1 MINLSILLISLL
13 LATAATA
20 DSAACSA
27 LERHELERRLSTK
40 TPYRAIAN
48 YNDTQPIYNGC
59 HPTRI
64 WSIIRHGT
72 RNPSKSVIL
81 HAQKRLVELQAQL
94 LQQSQPNLCPDDLR
108 QLRRWSWEHIE
119 PDDEKFLVAEG
130 EDELIELAER
140 MQLRFPQLLPDLYN
154 PEWFYMKYTATQRT
168 LQSARSFAT
177 GLFGRH
183 RINAIV
189 YPRPLKQDPVLRMM
203 ESLYNERITKSK
215 STKITTQ
222 VSANSEQMYDDG
234 NTGSTAAVV
243 VDGNERTKGKCN
255 KMTPSDGNTGKITGK
270 RTSTN
275 KMTTTTQQANSE
287 GGGDPVQQRK
297 TKTKYHADS
306 SDWTLWPTTA
316 QDEALFEFTHDDEI
330 PLSFAAKRHQE
341 SIEPLIYERH
351 PWRIRER
358 MKTASVALVLCLNIG
373 VDPPDV
379 VKIQPCSRL
388 ECWIDP
394 SSVSV
399 PKAMELIGSNLQMQ
413 YERWQPRARYKK
425 CNDPTVEDVKK
436 LCTSLRRN
444 AKGERILFHYNGHG
458 VPKPTANGEIWV
470 FNRTFTQYIPLS
482 IFELI
487 NWMAAPSI
495 YVYDCSNAG
504 IIINSFQPFAEQ
516 HEHELEKAMA
526 AGQSSS
532 ATQQLVSYKNCI
544 HLAACAANEILPMNA
559 QLPAD
564 LFTSCLT
571 TPINIA
577 LKWYAMQEKLGM
589 VPRIQSELIDKIP
602 GKVNDRRTM
611 MGELN
616 WIFTAITDTIA
627 WNTLPRELFQRLFRQ
642 DLLVASLFRNFL
654 LAERILRSHD
664 CTPVSLPALPP
675 CHRHAMWKAWDLV
688 VDLALQQ
695 LPDILE
701 LQAPYRQL
709 PFFEHQLTAFQVWL
723 DSESESRTPPEQL
736 PIVLQVL
743 LSQVHRLRALELL
756 ARFLDLGPW
765 AVNLALGVGIFPY
778 VLKLLQSSTRELRPV
793 LVFIWA
799 KILAVDPSCQVDL
812 VKEYKYFLSV
822 LQDNTVSKQHRTLSA
837 FVLAS
842 IVHNFLLGQ
851 TSALQGP
858 LLSICLEQLN
868 DTSWLLRQWLAICLG
883 MLWQNFEKARWSG
896 ARDLAHEKLYVLLR
910 DPIPEVRAAA
920 VFALGT
926 FISSVTDR
934 SEEQAN
940 NIDRIIAITLLETVG
955 EDMSPLVRLELAGA
969 LQWMVLLFET
979 QFVTVY
985 LAEQV
990 NSHSS
995 ALVSCGGERSA
1006 SITHGMPHAP
1016 PPAAA
1021 QSTHSLERF
1030 APTIRRGV
1038 SSSSISNMSSS
1049 GAASTTTATATTTTS
1064 TNFIPFQSIFTK
1076 LWLGIHNLGQD
1087 PFPAVAATAQRIIG
1101 HVRDAALC
1109 MITAKEAT
1117 NATTTSSSSG
1127 NCGPNP
1133 GGGSSSSAGSAHA
1146 RDLEKINNSSLS
1158 VSLPPSP
1165 NTRCNYLGGNSG
1177 ESPPVGPG
1185 HHAHGHH
1192 GHHGHHGSQW
1202 VQKLRLSGGA
1212 NANAETQRKLRTSSM
1227 NDETDG
1233 GAGGATAHPP
1243 SAAATV
1249 GGGGDG
1255 NNSARSSGS
1264 ETNHYN
1270 NNNSDNKANNLMLQP
1285 IVQTQ
1290 FIPWAISYF
1299 TRPGNQRYS
1308 SGTTNDGTSTA
1319 EEENKQRYPIDRN
1332 STELRNRKY
1341 RYQRNEFMRQF
1352 VSQRRLNTLLTR
1364 LNDANS
1370 WARKTQF
1377 TPSLVK
1383 LLPYEPQIAVAYKEK
1398 VLVYDFVKNSV
1409 LSYATET
1416 NAETTLPSGLRKTSR
1431 LECWSSYFA
1440 RVSSFELLNA
1450 QDVGLM
1456 LVAHDDGVI
1465 RVWQSTTS
1473 GGGGGGADGD
1483 DSTTTRLISA
1493 WDALP
1498 RHSTVSV
1505 STAVATNLGTNS
1517 AASSSNLSSSSAA
1530 AAPAPAAAA
1539 ASSSNLGSGSSLH
1552 YGGAGSAGIGIVTA
1566 WQQTSQ
1572 HLVVGGGL
1580 HRYLRIW
1587 DVERELK
1594 LIDFQLGRDTTV
1606 RVLSPF
1612 MANRRCDTIVA
1623 GCSDGSVRLFDKRCA
1638 PHVIRVVR
1646 EHAAPILHACL
1657 RADDRTLVVG
1667 CQAGKVCVFDLRGW
1681 SGWDGLTATPYEWQ
1695 AGGDITA
1702 MTTHPIAD
1710 AVACGNASK
1719 ISIYSLKGKALS
1731 SLRSNEGFMGS
1742 RNPHPTCLS
1751 FHSFNVQLAVGF
1763 VDNTV
1768 AVYSPTPV
1776 L

>member
-1 MINLSILLISLL
+1 
-13 LATAATA
+13 
-20 DSAACSA
+20 
-27 LERHELERRLSTK
+27 
-40 TPYRAIAN
+40 
-48 YNDTQPIYNGC
+48 
-59 HPTRI
+59 
-64 WSIIRHGT
+64 
-72 RNPSKSVIL
+72 
-81 HAQKRLVELQAQL
+81 
-94 LQQSQPNLCPDDLR
+94 
-108 QLRRWSWEHIE
+108 
-119 PDDEKFLVAEG
+119 
-130 EDELIELAER
+130 
-140 MQLRFPQLLPDLYN
+140 
-154 PEWFYMKYTATQRT
+154 
-168 LQSARSFAT
+168 
-177 GLFGRH
+177 
-183 RINAIV
+183 
-189 YPRPLKQDPVLRMM
+189 MM
-203 ESLYNERITKSK
+203 ESLYNERIAAIASEGKSSK
-215 STKITTQ
+215 S
-222 VSANSEQMYDDG
+222 NS
-234 NTGSTAAVV
+234 
-243 VDGNERTKGKCN
+243 N
-255 KMTPSDGNTGKITGK
+255 K
-270 RTSTN
+270 
-275 KMTTTTQQANSE
+275 TTTTSGSAAKCETMYGNAAKINSAADVAASSNSGSGSASSSS
-287 GGGDPVQQRK
+287 GGGSNNNTTSNRRAKETTTTTTSSSSGHKHRK
-297 TKTKYHADS
+297 TKKAITNLNPNSNSNTS
-306 SDWTLWPTTA
+306 SNIESLWTAL
-316 QDEALFEFTHDDEI
+316 QEEAIEFTHDDEI

-516 HEHELEKAMA
+516 HEQELEKALQAQLIQSQSQTHSQSSA
-526 AGQSSS
+526 AQSSS
-532 ATQQLVSYKNCI
+532 ASQLVSYKNCI

-701 LQAPYRQL
+701 QQAPYRQL

-868 DTSWLLRQWLAICLG
+868 DSSWLLRQWLAICLG

-955 EDMSPLVRLELAGA
+955 EDMSPLVRLELAAA

-985 LAEQV
+985 LAEQM

-1016 PPAAA
+1016 SASYA

-1030 APTIRRGV
+1030 VPHIRRGV

-1049 GAASTTTATATTTTS
+1049 GMGTGMGSGSGSTTT

-1076 LWLGIHNLGQD
+1076 LWLGIYNLGQD
-1087 PFPAVAATAQRIIG
+1087 PFPAVAATAQRIIS

-1117 NATTTSSSSG
+1117 NATTAGSSSSG
-1127 NCGPNP
+1127 SGT
-1133 GGGSSSSAGSAHA
+1133 GSGSGSAA
-1146 RDLEKINNSSLS
+1146 PRDLEKLNNSSLS

-1165 NTRCNYLGGNSG
+1165 NTRCNYLGGSG
-1177 ESPPVGPG
+1177 ESPPVG
-1185 HHAHGHH
+1185 HHGHH
-1192 GHHGHHGSQW
+1192 GHHAGHGSQW
-1202 VQKLRLSGGA
+1202 VQKLRLSGG
-1212 NANAETQRKLRTSSM
+1212 ANAETQRKLRTSSM

-1233 GAGGATAHPP
+1233 GAGGATAHPSAGISGTGG
-1243 SAAATV
+1243 SAAGLTA
-1249 GGGGDG
+1249 GDG
-1255 NNSARSSGS
+1255 NHSARSSGS
-1264 ETNHYN
+1264 ETNPYA
-1270 NNNSDNKANNLMLQP
+1270 DGKAQMLQP

-1308 SGTTNDGTSTA
+1308 SAEGGS
-1319 EEENKQRYPIDRN
+1319 EEEEGKQRYPIDRN
-1332 STELRNRKY
+1332 SSELRSRKY
-1341 RYQRNEFMRQF
+1341 RYQRNEFMRQW
-1352 VSQRRLNTLLTR
+1352 VSHRRISSLISR

-1409 LSYATET
+1409 LSYATEA
-1416 NAETTLPSGLRKTSR
+1416 NAETSLGSSLIGATGAGGGGATGAGGSGSGSVRKTSR
-1431 LECWSSYFA
+1431 LEYSSFGGASGSPFA

-1465 RVWQSTTS
+1465 RVWQSTS
-1473 GGGGGGADGD
+1473 DD
-1483 DSTTTRLISA
+1483 DSQPLTTRLISA

-1498 RHSTVSV
+1498 RSGGGGGVTTGGV
-1505 STAVATNLGTNS
+1505 
-1517 AASSSNLSSSSAA
+1517 SSNLPTNSGSSSS
-1530 AAPAPAAAA
+1530 
-1539 ASSSNLGSGSSLH
+1539 SSSVAAGAGATGAAGVSNSSQLGSGSSLH
-1552 YGGAGSAGIGIVTA
+1552 YGNGSGMGIVTA
-1566 WQQTSQ
+1566 WQQSSQ
-1572 HLVVGGGL
+1572 HLVVGGGSY
-1580 HRYLRIW
+1580 RYLRIW

-1594 LIDFQLGRDTTV
+1594 LNDFQLGRDTSV

-1638 PHVIRVVR
+1638 PHIIRVIR

-1657 RADDRTLVVG
+1657 RADDRSLVVG
-1667 CQAGKVCVFDLRGW
+1667 CNAGKVCVFDLRGW
-1681 SGWDGLTATPYEWQ
+1681 SHWDGLTAAPHEWQ

-1702 MTTHPIAD
+1702 MATHPIAD

-1719 ISIYSLKGKALS
+1719 ISIYSLKGKSLS

>member
-1 MINLSILLISLL
+1 MALQLPMSAVARERSNSGSATTTTTTTISRTTGSAVNLMSSAPAYCGNA
-13 LATAATA
+13 ATRKPSTGGNQRNLKERERAPNAATA
-20 DSAACSA
+20 TDQPKQQQQQQQQKQQQQQQQQQT
-27 LERHELERRLSTK
+27 RL
-40 TPYRAIAN
+40 AN
-48 YNDTQPIYNGC
+48 A
-59 HPTRI
+59 
-64 WSIIRHGT
+64 S
-72 RNPSKSVIL
+72 
-81 HAQKRLVELQAQL
+81 QL
-94 LQQSQPNLCPDDLR
+94 FDLDFV
-108 QLRRWSWEHIE
+108 H
-119 PDDEKFLVAEG
+119 DE
-130 EDELIELAER
+130 
-140 MQLRFPQLLPDLYN
+140 Q
-154 PEWFYMKYTATQRT
+154 
-168 LQSARSFAT
+168 
-177 GLFGRH
+177 
-183 RINAIV
+183 
-189 YPRPLKQDPVLRMM
+189 
-203 ESLYNERITKSK
+203 
-215 STKITTQ
+215 
-222 VSANSEQMYDDG
+222 
-234 NTGSTAAVV
+234 
-243 VDGNERTKGKCN
+243 C
-255 KMTPSDGNTGKITGK
+255 
-270 RTSTN
+270 
-275 KMTTTTQQANSE
+275 
-287 GGGDPVQQRK
+287 
-297 TKTKYHADS
+297 
-306 SDWTLWPTTA
+306 
-316 QDEALFEFTHDDEI
+316 
-330 PLSFAAKRHQE
+330 PLSFTAMRHQE
-341 SIEPLIYERH
+341 PIEQWLYDRH
-351 PWRIRER
+351 TWRIRER

-394 SSVSV
+394 SSVSA

-425 CNDPTVEDVKK
+425 CHDPTVEDVKK

-470 FNRTFTQYIPLS
+470 FNKTFTQYIPLS

-504 IIINSFQPFAEQ
+504 IIINSFQPFADQ
-516 HEHELEKAMA
+516 HERELEKALVAQA
-526 AGQSSS
+526 AGAQPP
-532 ATQQLVSYKNCI
+532 AQLVSYKNCI

-627 WNTLPRELFQRLFRQ
+627 WNTLPRDLFQRLFRQ

-701 LQAPYRQL
+701 QQAAYRQL

-812 VKEYKYFLSV
+812 VKEYKYFLTV
-822 LQDNTVSKQHRTLSA
+822 LQDNIVSKQHRTLSA

-868 DTSWLLRQWLAICLG
+868 DSSWLLRQWLAICLG

-955 EDMSPLVRLELAGA
+955 EDMSPLVRLELAAA
-969 LQWMVLLFET
+969 LQWMVLLFES

-985 LAEQV
+985 MAEQM

-1006 SITHGMPHAP
+1006 SITHGLPSYVL
-1016 PPAAA
+1016 
-1021 QSTHSLERF
+1021 STHSLERHGH
-1030 APTIRRGV
+1030 ASIRRGV

-1049 GAASTTTATATTTTS
+1049 SLAGSGGGSAGAGVGNSGGSSNTSSATNA
-1064 TNFIPFQSIFTK
+1064 IPFQYIFTK
-1076 LWLGIHNLGQD
+1076 LWQGIYNLGQD
-1087 PFPAVAATAQRIIG
+1087 PFPLVAITAQKIIA

-1117 NATTTSSSSG
+1117 NATAAATTSG
-1127 NCGPNP
+1127 
-1133 GGGSSSSAGSAHA
+1133 
-1146 RDLEKINNSSLS
+1146 RDQEKLNSSILS

-1165 NTRCNYLGGNSG
+1165 NTRCNYLGASG
-1177 ESPPVGPG
+1177 ESPPVGAG
-1185 HHAHGHH
+1185 AGAAAGAGGTGAGASHWA
-1192 GHHGHHGSQW
+1192 
-1202 VQKLRLSGGA
+1202 QKLRLSGSGEA
-1212 NANAETQRKLRTSSM
+1212 QQRKLRTSSM

-1233 GAGGATAHPP
+1233 GAGGATASKTVTGT
-1243 SAAATV
+1243 SANVLGLMAGASV
-1249 GGGGDG
+1249 PADG

-1264 ETNHYN
+1264 ETNHYTDASN
-1270 NNNSDNKANNLMLQP
+1270 AKAQVLQP

-1299 TRPGNQRYS
+1299 TRPGKQRYS
-1308 SGTTNDGTSTA
+1308 SAEGST
-1319 EEENKQRYPIDRN
+1319 EEEQGQQRWPIDRN
-1332 STELRNRKY
+1332 SAELRTREY
-1341 RYQRNEFMRQF
+1341 RYQRNELIRRQARREQQENRVQRLDAFSF
-1352 VSQRRLNTLLTR
+1352 V
-1364 LNDANS
+1364 
-1370 WARKTQF
+1370 RKTQF

-1383 LLPYEPQIAVAYKEK
+1383 LLPYEQQIAVAYKEK
-1398 VLVYDFVKNSV
+1398 VLIYDFVRNSV
-1409 LSYATET
+1409 HSYVTEALPDT
-1416 NAETTLPSGLRKTSR
+1416 ASGQSLGSSSAGSVSGSNSASRRLNASR
-1431 LECWSSYFA
+1431 LPASRFA
-1440 RVSSFELLNA
+1440 RVCSFELLNA

-1465 RVWQSTTS
+1465 RVWQSS
-1473 GGGGGGADGD
+1473 GGPQDLTSSSSGGEPQAI
-1483 DSTTTRLISA
+1483 TTRLISA

-1498 RHSTVSV
+1498 RAAYYSST
-1505 STAVATNLGTNS
+1505 GS
-1517 AASSSNLSSSSAA
+1517 AGGGSSSSSSGCITNNSSYLQRLLKSDPLLLNTSGGSAVNSGSTV
-1530 AAPAPAAAA
+1530 AAAA
-1539 ASSSNLGSGSSLH
+1539 AAAATAAAERFAAAALTGG
-1552 YGGAGSAGIGIVTA
+1552 GGGGGGGGVGAGSNSLGSSGGIHYRGSTDIVTA
-1566 WQQTSQ
+1566 WQQYSQ
-1572 HLVVGGGL
+1572 HLVVGCDYY
-1580 HRYLRIW
+1580 RYLRIW
-1587 DVERELK
+1587 DVERELR
-1594 LIDFQLGRDTTV
+1594 LSDLQLGRRETSV

-1612 MANRRCDTIVA
+1612 VANKRCDLIVA
-1623 GCSDGSVRLFDKRCA
+1623 GCADGSVRLFDKRCA
-1638 PHVIRVVR
+1638 PQDARIRVYR
-1646 EHAAPILHACL
+1646 EHMAPILHACL
-1657 RADDRTLVVG
+1657 RANETSLVTG
-1667 CQAGKVCVFDLRGW
+1667 CTAGKLSVLDLR
-1681 SGWDGLTATPYEWQ
+1681 ACR
-1695 AGGDITA
+1695 AGGATGVLHQWEAGVDITA
-1702 MTTHPIAD
+1702 MASHQVAD

-1719 ISIYSLKGKALS
+1719 ICIYSLNGRTQS
-1731 SLRSNEGFMGS
+1731 VLRSNEGFMGS
-1742 RNPHPTCLS
+1742 KIGHPTCLS
-1751 FHSFNVQLAVGF
+1751 FHPYKVQLAVGF

>member
-1 MINLSILLISLL
+1 
-13 LATAATA
+13 
-20 DSAACSA
+20 
-27 LERHELERRLSTK
+27 
-40 TPYRAIAN
+40 
-48 YNDTQPIYNGC
+48 
-59 HPTRI
+59 
-64 WSIIRHGT
+64 
-72 RNPSKSVIL
+72 
-81 HAQKRLVELQAQL
+81 
-94 LQQSQPNLCPDDLR
+94 
-108 QLRRWSWEHIE
+108 
-119 PDDEKFLVAEG
+119 
-130 EDELIELAER
+130 
-140 MQLRFPQLLPDLYN
+140 
-154 PEWFYMKYTATQRT
+154 
-168 LQSARSFAT
+168 
-177 GLFGRH
+177 
-183 RINAIV
+183 
-189 YPRPLKQDPVLRMM
+189 MM
-203 ESLYNERITKSK
+203 DSLYNESIAAIATESRSSK
-215 STKITTQ
+215 SSSSSSSNNKTTPSSSAVVNSVKSESYGNIGTTNITLQ
-222 VSANSEQMYDDG
+222 LKHLEYSKAYIKHL
-234 NTGSTAAVV
+234 TGSKHLP
-243 VDGNERTKGKCN
+243 NIEL
-255 KMTPSDGNTGKITGK
+255 I
-270 RTSTN
+270 
-275 KMTTTTQQANSE
+275 
-287 GGGDPVQQRK
+287 
-297 TKTKYHADS
+297 
-306 SDWTLWPTTA
+306 
-316 QDEALFEFTHDDEI
+316 FTHDNSI
-330 PLSFAAKRHQE
+330 PLSFLAKRHQE
-341 SIEPLIYERH
+341 SIEPLKYERL

-516 HEHELEKAMA
+516 HEHELEKALAAQA
-526 AGQSSS
+526 AGGSVGGAQNAS
-532 ATQQLVSYKNCI
+532 QLVSYKNCI

-675 CHRHAMWKAWDLV
+675 CHRHPMWKAWDLV

-701 LQAPYRQL
+701 QQAPYRQL

-868 DTSWLLRQWLAICLG
+868 DSSWLLRQWLAICLG

-910 DPIPEVRAAA
+910 DSIPEVRAAA

-955 EDMSPLVRLELAGA
+955 EDMSPLVRLELAAA

-985 LAEQV
+985 LAEQL

-1016 PPAAA
+1016 PSYA

-1030 APTIRRGV
+1030 GHVSIRRGV

-1049 GAASTTTATATTTTS
+1049 GVFSGTSSTSTTTSTT

-1076 LWLGIHNLGQD
+1076 LWQGIYNLGHD
-1087 PFPAVAATAQRIIG
+1087 PFPLVAATAQKIIA

-1117 NATTTSSSSG
+1117 NATAGSS
-1127 NCGPNP
+1127 CGPAGGP
-1133 GGGSSSSAGSAHA
+1133 GGP
-1146 RDLEKINNSSLS
+1146 RDLEKLNNSSLS

-1165 NTRCNYLGGNSG
+1165 NTRCNYLGGSG
-1177 ESPPVGPG
+1177 ESPPVG
-1185 HHAHGHH
+1185 HAGSGHGH
-1192 GHHGHHGSQW
+1192 GHSCAVAGASQW

-1212 NANAETQRKLRTSSM
+1212 NSNETQRKLRTTSM

-1233 GAGGATAHPP
+1233 GAGGATAH
-1243 SAAATV
+1243 SATGVGSSAGGLAAAAAAAAA
-1249 GGGGDG
+1249 GSSSIGDG
-1255 NNSARSSGS
+1255 NHSARSSGS
-1264 ETNHYN
+1264 ETNHYP
-1270 NNNSDNKANNLMLQP
+1270 DGKAQILQP
-1285 IVQTQ
+1285 ILQTQ
-1290 FIPWAISYF
+1290 FIAWAISYF

-1308 SGTTNDGTSTA
+1308 SADGST
-1319 EEENKQRYPIDRN
+1319 EEEEGKQRWPIDRN
-1332 STELRNRKY
+1332 STELRFREY
-1341 RYQRNEFMRQF
+1341 RYQRNKLIRQDAD
-1352 VSQRRLNTLLTR
+1352 VGRQRMNRSIRRL
-1364 LNDANS
+1364 DAHN
-1370 WARKTQF
+1370 WVRKTQF

-1409 LSYATET
+1409 LSYATEA
-1416 NAETTLPSGLRKTSR
+1416 NVETSSLGSSQNQSNSGASGSSSGRKTSR
-1431 LECWSSYFA
+1431 LEAGGGYSGSLFA

-1450 QDVGLM
+1450 HDVGLM
-1456 LVAHDDGVI
+1456 LVAHDDGII
-1465 RVWQSTTS
+1465 RVWQST
-1473 GGGGGGADGD
+1473 GGAQDE
-1483 DSTTTRLISA
+1483 SQPMTTRLISA

-1498 RHSTVSV
+1498 RGGGGSTGSG
-1505 STAVATNLGTNS
+1505 SGGGGGGSSGATTGNLSSNS
-1517 AASSSNLSSSSAA
+1517 SYLQRLLKADPLQAASSSSSGNVSNTASTSSAA
-1530 AAPAPAAAA
+1530 AAAAAVGG
-1539 ASSSNLGSGSSLH
+1539 ASSNSLGSGSSSH
-1552 YGGAGSAGIGIVTA
+1552 YGSNSNVGSGIGIVTA
-1566 WQQTSQ
+1566 WQQSSQ
-1572 HLVVGGGL
+1572 HLVVGGGSY
-1580 HRYLRIW
+1580 RYLRIW

-1594 LIDFQLGRDTTV
+1594 LNDFQLGRDTSV

-1612 MANRRCDTIVA
+1612 MANKRCDIIVA

-1638 PHVIRVVR
+1638 PQDSRIRVIR
-1646 EHAAPILHACL
+1646 EHAVPILHACL
-1657 RADDRTLVVG
+1657 RADEASLVAG
-1667 CQAGKVCVFDLRGW
+1667 CTAGKVCVFDIRAG
-1681 SGWDGLTATPYEWQ
+1681 GIMAAPNEWQ

-1702 MTTHPIAD
+1702 MATHPIAD

-1719 ISIYSLKGKALS
+1719 ICIYSLNGNLQS
-1731 SLRSNEGFMGS
+1731 LLRSNEGFMGS

>member
-1 MINLSILLISLL
+1 M
-13 LATAATA
+13 
-20 DSAACSA
+20 C
-27 LERHELERRLSTK
+27 
-40 TPYRAIAN
+40 
-48 YNDTQPIYNGC
+48 
-59 HPTRI
+59 
-64 WSIIRHGT
+64 
-72 RNPSKSVIL
+72 
-81 HAQKRLVELQAQL
+81 
-94 LQQSQPNLCPDDLR
+94 
-108 QLRRWSWEHIE
+108 
-119 PDDEKFLVAEG
+119 
-130 EDELIELAER
+130 
-140 MQLRFPQLLPDLYN
+140 
-154 PEWFYMKYTATQRT
+154 
-168 LQSARSFAT
+168 
-177 GLFGRH
+177 
-183 RINAIV
+183 
-189 YPRPLKQDPVLRMM
+189 
-203 ESLYNERITKSK
+203 
-215 STKITTQ
+215 
-222 VSANSEQMYDDG
+222 
-234 NTGSTAAVV
+234 
-243 VDGNERTKGKCN
+243 
-255 KMTPSDGNTGKITGK
+255 
-270 RTSTN
+270 
-275 KMTTTTQQANSE
+275 
-287 GGGDPVQQRK
+287 
-297 TKTKYHADS
+297 
-306 SDWTLWPTTA
+306 
-316 QDEALFEFTHDDEI
+316 
-330 PLSFAAKRHQE
+330 PLSFSAMRHREAIVQWA
-341 SIEPLIYERH
+341 YHRH
-351 PWRIRER
+351 AWRIRER

-394 SSVSV
+394 SSVSA
-399 PKAMELIGSNLQMQ
+399 PKAMEQIGSNLQMQ

-425 CNDPTVEDVKK
+425 CHDPTVEDVKK

-470 FNRTFTQYIPLS
+470 FNKTFTQYIPLS

-516 HEHELEKAMA
+516 HEHELEKALA
-526 AGQSSS
+526 AQALAG
-532 ATQQLVSYKNCI
+532 TQLASQLVSYKNCI

-701 LQAPYRQL
+701 QQAAYRQL

-812 VKEYKYFLSV
+812 VKEYKYFLTV
-822 LQDNTVSKQHRTLSA
+822 LQDTSVSKQHRTMSA

-868 DTSWLLRQWLAICLG
+868 DGSWLLRQWLAICLG

-955 EDMSPLVRLELAGA
+955 EDMSPLVRLELAAA
-969 LQWMVLLFET
+969 LQWMVLLFES

-985 LAEQV
+985 MSEHM
-990 NSHSS
+990 NSHTSS
-995 ALVSCGGERSA
+995 LVSCGGERSA
-1006 SITHGMPHAP
+1006 SITHGLPTPPQSSNSLDRAPH
-1016 PPAAA
+1016 
-1021 QSTHSLERF
+1021 
-1030 APTIRRGV
+1030 V
-1038 SSSSISNMSSS
+1038 SMGFSSFIFNMISASAVNVSMGGSGGSSN
-1049 GAASTTTATATTTTS
+1049 TTNA
-1064 TNFIPFQSIFTK
+1064 IPFQYIFTK
-1076 LWLGIHNLGQD
+1076 LWQGIYNLGQD
-1087 PFPAVAATAQRIIG
+1087 PYPQVAAKAQKIIG

-1117 NATTTSSSSG
+1117 NATTAGCTGGRDRDRDTEQKLNTS
-1127 NCGPNP
+1127 NL
-1133 GGGSSSSAGSAHA
+1133 GSS
-1146 RDLEKINNSSLS
+1146 S

-1165 NTRCNYLGGNSG
+1165 NTRCNYLGAGG
-1177 ESPPVGPG
+1177 ESPPVGG
-1185 HHAHGHH
+1185 THAPATG
-1192 GHHGHHGSQW
+1192 GVGGAAGGGGGAGSAAGFAPASASRW
-1202 VQKLRLSGGA
+1202 ALKLRMSGGGDA
-1212 NANAETQRKLRTSSM
+1212 QQRKLRTSSM
-1227 NDETDG
+1227 NDEPDG
-1233 GAGGATAHPP
+1233 GAGGATAMP
-1243 SAAATV
+1243 STAPVAAAAAAAAASATGQAD
-1249 GGGGDG
+1249 GGG
-1255 NNSARSSGS
+1255 NHSARSSGS
-1264 ETNHYN
+1264 ENNHYTDAA
-1270 NNNSDNKANNLMLQP
+1270 NSGKSMQLQP
-1285 IVQTQ
+1285 IFQTQ

-1299 TRPGNQRYS
+1299 TRPGKHRYS
-1308 SGTTNDGTSTA
+1308 CAEDGS
-1319 EEENKQRYPIDRN
+1319 EEEGQQRWPIDRH
-1332 STELRNRKY
+1332 STALRIREFRYLRNKQDRSQALNENHK
-1341 RYQRNEFMRQF
+1341 QRIRLDAFSF
-1352 VSQRRLNTLLTR
+1352 V
-1364 LNDANS
+1364 
-1370 WARKTQF
+1370 RKTQF

-1383 LLPYEPQIAVAYKEK
+1383 LLPYERQIAVAYKEK
-1398 VLVYDFVKNSV
+1398 VLVYDFVRNSV
-1409 LSYATET
+1409 FNYVTEAPLPELTSISKNKSWPHSQSYA
-1416 NAETTLPSGLRKTSR
+1416 R
-1431 LECWSSYFA
+1431 LASASQFA

-1465 RVWQSTTS
+1465 RVWQSAGS
-1473 GGGGGGADGD
+1473 
-1483 DSTTTRLISA
+1483 STTGTASESPMMPATTTATRLISA

-1498 RHSTVSV
+1498 RHNYSGNNSYLQRLITDAGGVSGV
-1505 STAVATNLGTNS
+1505 SGVS
-1517 AASSSNLSSSSAA
+1517 CSSNTSLTGIGG
-1530 AAPAPAAAA
+1530 
-1539 ASSSNLGSGSSLH
+1539 GSTGAGLAGASLH
-1552 YGGAGSAGIGIVTA
+1552 SAGISSLASTNIVTA
-1566 WQQTSQ
+1566 WQQYSQ
-1572 HLVVGGGL
+1572 HLVVGSDYY
-1580 HRYLRIW
+1580 RYLRIW
-1587 DVERELK
+1587 DVERELR
-1594 LIDFQLGRDTTV
+1594 LSDLHLGRSETTV

-1612 MANRRCDTIVA
+1612 EANIRCDLIVA
-1623 GCSDGSVRLFDKRCA
+1623 GCTDGSVRIFDKRCPPQSA
-1638 PHVIRVVR
+1638 RVHVYL
-1646 EHAAPILHACL
+1646 EHSSPILHACL
-1657 RADDRTLVVG
+1657 RSEGSSLVTG
-1667 CQAGKVCVFDLRGW
+1667 CTAGKVRVIDIRASRTGADGGGILHQ
-1681 SGWDGLTATPYEWQ
+1681 WD
-1695 AGGDITA
+1695 AGADITA
-1702 MTTHPIAD
+1702 MACHQQAD

-1719 ISIYSLKGKALS
+1719 ISIYSLNGCTQS
-1731 SLRSNEGFMGS
+1731 ILRNNEGFMGS
-1742 RNPHPTCLS
+1742 KIGYPTCLS
-1751 FHSFNVQLAVGF
+1751 FHPYKVQLAVGF

-1768 AVYSPTPV
+1768 AVYSPTSV

>member
-1 MINLSILLISLL
+1 
-13 LATAATA
+13 
-20 DSAACSA
+20 
-27 LERHELERRLSTK
+27 
-40 TPYRAIAN
+40 
-48 YNDTQPIYNGC
+48 
-59 HPTRI
+59 
-64 WSIIRHGT
+64 
-72 RNPSKSVIL
+72 
-81 HAQKRLVELQAQL
+81 
-94 LQQSQPNLCPDDLR
+94 
-108 QLRRWSWEHIE
+108 
-119 PDDEKFLVAEG
+119 
-130 EDELIELAER
+130 
-140 MQLRFPQLLPDLYN
+140 
-154 PEWFYMKYTATQRT
+154 
-168 LQSARSFAT
+168 
-177 GLFGRH
+177 
-183 RINAIV
+183 
-189 YPRPLKQDPVLRMM
+189 MM
-203 ESLYNERITKSK
+203 ESLYKESIAIASESSNG
-215 STKITTQ
+215 STGSSNNKTI
-222 VSANSEQMYDDG
+222 M
-234 NTGSTAAVV
+234 GSTAHGAIKRE
-243 VDGNERTKGKCN
+243 NETAI
-255 KMTPSDGNTGKITGK
+255 S
-270 RTSTN
+270 S
-275 KMTTTTQQANSE
+275 TTTTAAATTGKDAVTHANYKNYNS
-287 GGGDPVQQRK
+287 
-297 TKTKYHADS
+297 TKYVRQLIAPDG
-306 SDWTLWPTTA
+306 
-316 QDEALFEFTHDDEI
+316 EINFIDDYRI
-330 PLSFAAKRHQE
+330 ALSFAAKRHQE
-341 SIEPLIYERH
+341 SIEALNYERLH
-351 PWRIRER
+351 WRIRER

-470 FNRTFTQYIPLS
+470 FNKTFTQYIPLS

-516 HEHELEKAMA
+516 HEKELEKALAAQA
-526 AGQSSS
+526 AG
-532 ATQQLVSYKNCI
+532 AAPAGQLVSYKNCI

-664 CTPVSLPALPP
+664 CTPVSLPALPA

-701 LQAPYRQL
+701 QQAPYRQL

-822 LQDNTVSKQHRTLSA
+822 LQDNAVSKQHRTLSA

-868 DTSWLLRQWLAICLG
+868 DSSWLLRQWLAICLG

-896 ARDLAHEKLYVLLR
+896 ARDLAHEKLYALLS
-910 DPIPEVRAAA
+910 DAIPEVRAAA

-940 NIDRIIAITLLETVG
+940 NIDRIIAITLLEKVG
-955 EDMSPLVRLELAGA
+955 EDMSPLVRLELAAA

-985 LAEQV
+985 LSEQL
-990 NSHSS
+990 NHSHSS
-995 ALVSCGGERSA
+995 SLVLCGGERSA
-1006 SITHGMPHAP
+1006 SITHGMPNAP
-1016 PPAAA
+1016 P

-1030 APTIRRGV
+1030 GHVTIRRGV

-1049 GAASTTTATATTTTS
+1049 STGGSGGGSSSGGGSAT
-1064 TNFIPFQSIFTK
+1064 TNFIPFQSIFTR
-1076 LWLGIHNLGQD
+1076 LWQGIYNLGQD
-1087 PFPAVAATAQRIIG
+1087 PHPQVAATAQKIIA

-1117 NATTTSSSSG
+1117 NATAGSSCSG
-1127 NCGPNP
+1127 P
-1133 GGGSSSSAGSAHA
+1133 GGGSSVGP
-1146 RDLEKINNSSLS
+1146 RDLEKLNNSSLS

-1165 NTRCNYLGGNSG
+1165 NTRCNYLGASG
-1177 ESPPVGPG
+1177 ESPPVG
-1185 HHAHGHH
+1185 HG
-1192 GHHGHHGSQW
+1192 GGGAAGGGGGGGGVAVGSSQW
-1202 VQKLRLSGGA
+1202 VQKLRLSGST
-1212 NANAETQRKLRTSSM
+1212 NADTQRKLRTSSM

-1233 GAGGATAHPP
+1233 GAGGATAH
-1243 SAAATV
+1243 SAPGISGGPAT
-1249 GGGGDG
+1249 GGGGGGVLGGDG
-1255 NNSARSSGS
+1255 SHSARSSGS
-1264 ETNHYN
+1264 ETQHFGDG
-1270 NNNSDNKANNLMLQP
+1270 SKPQTLQP

-1308 SGTTNDGTSTA
+1308 SAEGGSEA
-1319 EEENKQRYPIDRN
+1319 EERQQRWPIDRN
-1332 STELRNRKY
+1332 STELRSRLY
-1341 RYQRNEFMRQF
+1341 RYQRNKHIRDGALRQLKD
-1352 VSQRRLNTLLTR
+1352 QRVQRL
-1364 LNDANS
+1364 DAYN
-1370 WARKTQF
+1370 WVRKTQF

-1409 LSYATET
+1409 LSYGENAAESAASSGSSAGGGGVAANANQT
-1416 NAETTLPSGLRKTSR
+1416 NASGRKISR
-1431 LECWSSYFA
+1431 HWNYA

-1450 QDVGLM
+1450 QDTGLM
-1456 LVAHDDGVI
+1456 LVAHEDGVI
-1465 RVWQSTTS
+1465 RVWQPSSVGQDEVQPATR
-1473 GGGGGGADGD
+1473 
-1483 DSTTTRLISA
+1483 RLISA

-1498 RHSTVSV
+1498 RAGSGV
-1505 STAVATNLGTNS
+1505 
-1517 AASSSNLSSSSAA
+1517 ASSSGSSATQTSGISSNSFNNSSYFARLLKTDLLLMHNAATTGSTGYSGSASVGVGGVVNNSSGNASNSASVQSGIGSSSG
-1530 AAPAPAAAA
+1530 
-1539 ASSSNLGSGSSLH
+1539 LGSGSSLH
-1552 YGGAGSAGIGIVTA
+1552 NSSGGSCNGASSGIVTA
-1566 WQQTSQ
+1566 WQQYSQ
-1572 HLVVGGGL
+1572 HLVVGGSS

-1594 LIDFQLGRDTTV
+1594 LTDLQLGRDTTV

-1612 MANRRCDTIVA
+1612 MANTRCNIVA
-1623 GCSDGSVRLFDKRCA
+1623 AGCTDGSVRLFDKRCDLRIG
-1638 PHVIRVVR
+1638 VLRD
-1646 EHAAPILHACL
+1646 HAAPILHCCL
-1657 RADDRTLVVG
+1657 RANETTLVAG
-1667 CQAGKVCVFDLRGW
+1667 CTAGKVCIFDLRQTTTDSSSTSSSSCG
-1681 SGWDGLTATPYEWQ
+1681 SGSATIAPVTWQ

-1702 MTTHPIAD
+1702 MATHPLANAI
-1710 AVACGNASK
+1710 ACGNASK
-1719 ISIYSLKGKALS
+1719 ICIYSLSGS
-1731 SLRSNEGFMGS
+1731 TQSVLRSNEGFMGS
-1742 RNPHPTCLS
+1742 RNPYPTCLS
-1751 FHSFNVQLAVGF
+1751 FHAYNVQLAVGF